1 MLYLGAGSTTNGS
14 GKLKAPSL
22 PPYNRG
28 EADGV
33 RGGEGRG
40 WGWEGGKQGGGA
52 VAKQDDDKC
61 PEQTLYCIILSQ

>member
-1 MLYLGAGSTTNGS
+1 MLYLAAGSTTNGP

-40 WGWEGGKQGGGA
+40 WGWVGGEAGVGEA
-52 VAKQDDDKC
+52 VANRKR
-61 PEQTLYCIILSQ
+61 LLSDRIMSFL